1 MSVLHKAKDCA
12 ANSNDSVLSELSR
25 QLGTVIALWEEFPK
39 IEPHLQQLR
48 RNVFGSLV
56 KALGWKN
63 FKTDPELYNLLRVLV
78 ISEAGLAGDQDV
90 IDEAKKRYSQFIG
103 GDHDA
108 LSPDL
113 RSIVYRIVLKNAAD
127 EQEEDRIWQE
137 IFSIYKNEAFP
148 VDQQVTALTS
158 LGYNIKSDRV
168 IRKTLD
174 LILDDQQVRTQDAWM
189 FFKG

>member
-1 MSVLHKAKDCA
+1 MANNNHSVLT
-12 ANSNDSVLSELSR
+12 ELSR

-48 RNVFGSLV
+48 RSVFGPTV
-56 KALGWKN
+56 KALGWK
-63 FKTDPELYNLLRVLV
+63 TYTTEPELYNLLRVLV

-90 IDEAKKRYSQFIG
+90 IEEAKKRYNQFIG

-137 IFSIYKNEAFP
+137 IFSIYKDDAFP

-158 LGYNIKSDRV
+158 LGYNVRSDRV

-174 LILDDQQVRTQDAWM
+174 LILDDKRVRTQDAWM